1 MPNKIFGLKRLL
13 PTVKHQSHFVSIS
26 RKSYCEEKKYRLH
39 IHRNTTFSNND
50 RRLAQRIV
58 SMLDKILQLK
68 GIVITS
74 TFLTPIKCFKKEHAL
89 ITIRIRTQPLNYRGI
104 ALPWIDLVHWR
115 WNLQKPCRKV
125 ISGHTL
131 KLIIKSCELVLTIYK
146 CKIRTNEVRIS
157 YLPVDALSSKILDRT
172 EPKDGQGILFYKKR
186 CIFNQPDW
194 VWVLETQEHRVKP
207 SSLAHSTS

>member
-1 MPNKIFGLKRLL
+1 MIQG
-13 PTVKHQSHFVSIS
+13 
-26 RKSYCEEKKYRLH
+26 EKYKLH

-58 SMLDKILQLK
+58 SMFDEILQLK

-89 ITIRIRTQPLNYRGI
+89 ITTIRVKIQPLDCRGI
-104 ALPWIDLVHWR
+104 TLPWIDLAHWQ
-115 WNLQKPCRKV
+115 WSLQKPCRKV

-146 CKIRTNEVRIS
+146 CKVRTNEAQIS
-157 YLPVDALSSKILDRT
+157 YLPVDALLSKTLGRT
-172 EPKDGQGILFYKKR
+172 EPKDGQGF
-186 CIFNQPDW
+186 FF
-194 VWVLETQEHRVKP
+194 
-207 SSLAHSTS
+207 